1 MDLIFLRAKNKIW
14 SSRMI
19 LQQHIIA
26 HEIGHHV
33 QTLLGTSQNETNAR
47 RKVRLKPI
55 NIVALELPDF
65 MLEFGRITTKK

>member
-1 MDLIFLRAKNKIW
+1 
-14 SSRMI
+14 MI

-55 NIVALELPDF
+55 NISGFRTALCWSLDALQPKNEQFLG
-65 MLEFGRITTKK
+65 GRRY